1 MEIVFQVIYELNR
14 MNAIKEL
21 LKKQGYSDKGIS
33 FYVNKESFG
42 EMKDPSINYS
52 YTGPCGD
59 TIEIFIKIQDHKIID
74 AKFLT
79 IGCIGAFIAGSALTS
94 LIKGKLLEE
103 AEMIDEN
110 QIKEYIGRIPP
121 EKYDCICLARRTL
134 NKAIKKYK
142 CTILKDE
149 I

>member
-1 MEIVFQVIYELNR
+1 
-14 MNAIKEL
+14 MNAIEEL

-33 FYVNKESFG
+33 LYINKEYFG

-59 TIEIFIKIQDHKIID
+59 TIEIFIKLLGNKIID

-79 IGCIGAFIAGSALTS
+79 IGCMGAFIAGSALTS
-94 LIKGKLLEE
+94 LIKGKSLEE
-103 AEMIDEN
+103 AEMISEN
-110 QIKEYIGRIPP
+110 KIKEYIGKMPP
-121 EKYDCICLARRTL
+121 EKIDCICLARRTL

-142 CTILKDE
+142 CETSKDG

>member
-1 MEIVFQVIYELNR
+1 

-42 EMKDPSINYS
+42 EMKDPSINCS

-59 TIEIFIKIQDHKIID
+59 TIEIFIKIKDNKIID

-94 LIKGKLLEE
+94 LIKDKLLEE

-110 QIKEYIGRIPP
+110 QIK
-121 EKYDCICLARRTL
+121 
-134 NKAIKKYK
+134 
-142 CTILKDE
+142 
-149 I
+149 